1 MTETPAVLLDK
12 VFFSYEKTHI
22 LNNVSLSI
30 NHGEFV
36 GIFGP
41 NGGGKT
47 TLLKLIMGFLK
58 QDKGSISLFGKSPE
72 EARSIVGYVPQST
85 KVDRQFPITVEEV
98 VQMGCLSKTSFLGT
112 LTQVYKKKA
121 LEALDRV
128 GMADKKH
135 DSFGKLSGGQA
146 QRVLIAR
153 ALAGDPK
160 ILLLDEPTAS
170 VDPQAEQDILS
181 ILSSL
186 KGSITI
192 LMVTHDL
199 QTILEKTE
207 KLLCVHRDVHTLSP
221 STVCEHFGLGLYHS
235 PLKIKKTILPH

>member
-1 MTETPAVLLDK
+1 MTSAAALLLNK
-12 VFFSYEKTHI
+12 VFFSYEKTPI
-22 LNNVSLSI
+22 LNNVNISI
-30 NHGEFV
+30 SPGEFV

-47 TLLKLIMGFLK
+47 TLLKIIMGFLK
-58 QDKGSISLFGKSPE
+58 QDKGSVSLFGKPPE
-72 EARSIVGYVPQST
+72 EARSLIGYVPQST
-85 KVDRQFPITVEEV
+85 KVDRQFPITAEEV
-98 VQMGCLSKTSFLGT
+98 VQMGCLSKASFLGT
-112 LTQVYKKKA
+112 LHPIYKKKA
-121 LEALDRV
+121 LEALEKV
-128 GMADKKH
+128 GMADKRTE
-135 DSFGKLSGGQA
+135 SFGKLSGGQA

-170 VDPQAEQDILS
+170 VDPQAEQEILS
-181 ILSSL
+181 ILSTL
-186 KGSITI
+186 KGKITI

-235 PLKIKKTILPH
+235 PLLKKN